1 MEEKK
6 PHSFLNTLT
15 TLVLLGIC
23 VFLAYLIGKSVLEK
37 APQSQRSQQNAPS
50 TTASVIAYTVE
61 PGDFVRTSS
70 FGAEIE
76 GSMDSHKLYST
87 DVSGTITALYL
98 EKGQSIKAGDTIA
111 IIDPSSAGEIYK
123 PSEVKASIGGTIYS
137 VDSYVGEKVST
148 STALATVGDSG
159 DLQVVAKVSERYL
172 STLKVGMSATFTT
185 SAWPDEPFKATV
197 SSISPTVDTT
207 SRTVEVTLKIDEK
220 DVRLKEGMYVS
231 LTLTVEEQDDVL
243 MVPTTA
249 IGSYLGEPV
258 LFVVQDGKAKR
269 VSVTPGSANDTS
281 TIIESG
287 LQAGD
292 QVITAGSVTDGVAV
306 SVVQQ

>member
-6 PHSFLNTLT
+6 PHSFLNTFT

-37 APQSQRSQQNAPS
+37 APQNQRSQQNAPS

-220 DVRLKEGMYVS
+220 DARLKEGMYVS

>member
-220 DVRLKEGMYVS
+220 DARLKEGMYVS

>member
-37 APQSQRSQQNAPS
+37 APQNQRSQQNAPS

-220 DVRLKEGMYVS
+220 DARLKEGMYVS

>member
-6 PHSFLNTLT
+6 PHSFLNTFT

-220 DVRLKEGMYVS
+220 DARLKEGMYVS